1 MNNRALTIAV
11 IASVALNLFAVAAA
25 TTLWV
30 TRDQVDSKVAE
41 QRRPGR
47 RTPMLAMAVWLDP
60 AWRDRVGKTMRDS
73 ALAARPDFEAARE
86 ARRSAVEMAGAETF
100 DPAAVTA
107 LLDQSRAAE
116 LRGRERLERDMVAL
130 LGTLEPE
137 DRAALAP
144 ALTRSGGPR
153 GGRGDRGRRGE
164 GPPNAGAS
172 AASSR

>member
-25 TTLWV
+25 TTVWV

-47 RTPMLAMAVWLDP
+47 RTPMLAAAESFDP
-60 AWRDRVGKTMRDS
+60 AVRDRVRETMRNS
-73 ALAARPDFEAARE
+73 ALAAREDFDKARA

-107 LLDQSRAAE
+107 LLDESRAAE
-116 LRGRERLERDMVAL
+116 LRGRERLEHDMVTL
-130 LGTLEPE
+130 LSTLDPE

-153 GGRGDRGRRGE
+153 GGRGERGHRGE
-164 GPPNAGAS
+164 GPRKP
-172 AASSR
+172 

>member
-30 TRDQVDSKVAE
+30 TRDSVDHRVAE

-47 RTPMLAMAVWLDP
+47 RTPMLAIAESFDP
-60 AWRDRVGKTMRDS
+60 AVRDRVRQTMRDS

-86 ARRSAVEMAGAETF
+86 ARRDAVEMAGAESF

-107 LLDQSRAAE
+107 LLDKSRAAE
-116 LRGRERLERDMVAL
+116 LRGRERLERDMVIL

-144 ALTRSGGPR
+144 ALARSGGGR
-153 GGRGDRGRRGE
+153 GGRGERSPRGE
-164 GPPNAGAS
+164 GPTRP
-172 AASSR
+172 